1 MDEDSSQDILCLQ
14 TFRYRCACSYGI
26 RSCERFLEALLSTV
40 TDVVKLLPTA
50 FGNLMDPC
58 LPDLFTTNYPPM
70 PGVIMMAAL
79 FCLFTIEMYLNHKM
93 GGQGHS
99 HGGPMGIE
107 TGPAPV
113 PMNMR
118 APERP
123 PRYGRASFETD
134 EIEYEKQIA
143 KKA

>member
-1 MDEDSSQDILCLQ
+1 
-14 TFRYRCACSYGI
+14 
-26 RSCERFLEALLSTV
+26 
-40 TDVVKLLPTA
+40 
-50 FGNLMDPC
+50 MDPC

-123 PRYGRASFETD
+123 PRYGRNSFETD

-143 KKA
+143 KKAYVSHHFTSYHN